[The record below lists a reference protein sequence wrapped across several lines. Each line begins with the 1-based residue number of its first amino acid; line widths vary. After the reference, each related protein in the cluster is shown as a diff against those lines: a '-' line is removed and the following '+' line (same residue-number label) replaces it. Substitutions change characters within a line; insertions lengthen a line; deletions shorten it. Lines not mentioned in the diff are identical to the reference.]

1 MAMTKDEHEALL
13 RRIAE
18 TGGATPE
25 MLDDIQK
32 LRDEYDEREGMLR
45 RYGEERDKNPPDGE
59 RSQEDKDEE
68 GERRSDKKEVDR
80 DDIDWKG
87 EYEKIR
93 KQYVERFFSSP
104 EKAKDEQDEDVTKDG
119 ESMTY
124 EELFKERVE

>member
-32 LRDEYDEREGMLR
+32 LRDEYDEREGMLK
-45 RYGEERDKNPPDGE
+45 RYGETYDGE
-59 RSQEDKDEE
+59 NREREDSAPEGRRDGDKEE
-68 GERRSDKKEVDR
+68 VSRE
-80 DDIDWKG
+80 DIDWRGK
-87 EYEKIR
+87 YEEIR
-93 KQYVERFFSSP
+93 KKYIDRFFSSP
-104 EKAKDEQDEDVTKDG
+104 EKAKEEQEEDVTKDG